1 MSFCSEIEVDSDP
14 EGTDCLMNAPLS
26 PVFPSQTNEKKK
38 PNENIEISSA
48 GESKEFLLYI
58 STSLF
63 QPSSLFILF
72 FGGQTSAF
80 YDVTIPFVYEYTA
93 TPTPS

>member
-14 EGTDCLMNAPLS
+14 EGTDCLMDAPLS

-48 GESKEFLLYI
+48 GESKEFL
-58 STSLF
+58 
-63 QPSSLFILF
+63 
-72 FGGQTSAF
+72 QTYPGVAEGVK
-80 YDVTIPFVYEYTA
+80 YWGC
-93 TPTPS
+93 

>member
-14 EGTDCLMNAPLS
+14 EGTDCLMGAPLS

-48 GESKEFLLYI
+48 GESE
-58 STSLF
+58 
-63 QPSSLFILF
+63 
-72 FGGQTSAF
+72 
-80 YDVTIPFVYEYTA
+80 
-93 TPTPS
+93 